1 MPLVEVTWIDA
12 CSSGGPGWVDR
23 EEALEFAVE
32 PAPVM
37 RTIGFLIHEDF
48 DEEVGF
54 VALTDTIGED
64 ECACVHKI
72 PYSMIL
78 SRRPL

>member
-12 CSSGGPGWVDR
+12 ASSGGPGWVDR
-23 EEALEFAVE
+23 EDALEFAHE
-32 PAPVM
+32 PAPIMTTV
-37 RTIGFLIHEDF
+37 GYLIHEDE
-48 DEEVGF
+48 DATLGY

-72 PYSMIL
+72 PYSMIIQ
-78 SRRPL
+78 RRTL